1 MKDSTSGWLERI
13 FEDQYIDREWWGDFP
28 APVAWVGKNIH
39 FKSLS
44 DLVAVSGKIAL
55 HLLGEIPSIVL
66 SNKAPHLSV
75 NPSQITL
82 NIKLLR
88 LNLAEEIQME
98 ALFGCFIHEVA
109 HILYTRKE
117 AAAAGNKTY
126 TKTLNSFIHLIED
139 RRVESKLV
147 LDFPAY
153 HHFLYTARRLYASVG
168 WGAIEK
174 RIGFYGGISPESDA
188 IGKDGTEAL
197 CDYIATFILF
207 PHFLEDPF
215 YIKDVRSFP
224 GNERKIQEINRLLKN
239 IRNYAKLSFREVEA
253 LAEELARV
261 VGVQEIYYENF
272 YLKEMKNTLR
282 GIENY
287 KSDQEVRL
295 AESVIRSLQKT
306 FNPAKQYTYLPAGRS
321 EDHHTQ
327 TVEKT
332 FIHQIREVEAESGEI
347 SENILNKARELAM
360 GIQLQLSMFSAKTD
374 KCRILYEQDSGE
386 LDEEELY
393 QSRFNKNVFWEEILL
408 PAISLEIVVLL
419 DLSGSMVTG
428 GKIPMQITLSLALAL
443 AFEKYA
449 NSISYSIYGHRC
461 DDDGIEITC
470 FHKRGTPFRMHK
482 LFSQEANHA
491 NADGYALAYC
501 LQKFQTDAPHRL
513 FLMVSDGTPSVIG
526 YEGEDAKQHVREVV
540 DEAKRRHI
548 EVLSLGIDNF
558 DQGEMYDEF
567 IPYSGTETATRLSQ
581 WLRRKFISFADEAI
595 FAFFLFFFSSWTMG
609 SI

>member
-1 MKDSTSGWLERI
+1 MIS
-13 FEDQYIDREWWGDFP
+13 
-28 APVAWVGKNIH
+28 
-39 FKSLS
+39 
-44 DLVAVSGKIAL
+44 
-55 HLLGEIPSIVL
+55 
-66 SNKAPHLSV
+66 
-75 NPSQITL
+75 
-82 NIKLLR
+82 
-88 LNLAEEIQME
+88 
-98 ALFGCFIHEVA
+98 
-109 HILYTRKE
+109 
-117 AAAAGNKTY
+117 
-126 TKTLNSFIHLIED
+126 
-139 RRVESKLV
+139 
-147 LDFPAY
+147 
-153 HHFLYTARRLYASVG
+153 AS
-168 WGAIEK
+168 
-174 RIGFYGGISPESDA
+174 
-188 IGKDGTEAL
+188 
-197 CDYIATFILF
+197 TFILF

-253 LAEELARV
+253 LAEELAHV

-428 GKIPMQITLSLALAL
+428 NKIPMQITLSLALAL

-461 DDDGIEITC
+461 DDEGIEITC

-513 FLMVSDGTPSVIG
+513 FLMVSEI
-526 YEGEDAKQHVREVV
+526 
-540 DEAKRRHI
+540 
-548 EVLSLGIDNF
+548 
-558 DQGEMYDEF
+558 
-567 IPYSGTETATRLSQ
+567 
-581 WLRRKFISFADEAI
+581 
-595 FAFFLFFFSSWTMG
+595 WTKAA
-609 SI
+609 